1 VNPNITTSPLGPKQ
15 VWSINDHS
23 REYEFLNRLWHKRLT
38 TRSIPPLT
46 VSIIVVCHL
55 IHDSLSLLRFLS
67 THFTLEAVI
76 PKPKSINESVLRKV
90 REMGIPVAHLDRS
103 EISSYSIAIRK
114 IIENRS
120 NSKLLILD
128 MGGYFSE
135 CLDLIAR
142 DLDGNLCGIIE
153 DTENGLKRY
162 QKLPSLSAPLYT
174 VSDSSLKR
182 SENILVGLAML
193 EGVEKVIERNAIVNP
208 NATYGLI
215 GFGRIGEE
223 ISHLLRRRKADFMVF
238 DENPIKVIHARSL
251 GYRVTTKRNLL
262 ALSDIILSVT
272 GGQSLD
278 DRNLRDIKNGAIIA
292 SITSSDDE
300 FGFSECTYRSFEP
313 YGHLLDRMKAGNQQI
328 FLINGGN
335 AVNFAV
341 DPSIGASISIL
352 HGEIIV
358 ALWLLATSNADD
370 ADKINRVTQR
380 DREEIASEWVEV
392 FAAEV
397 VDK

>member
-1 VNPNITTSPLGPKQ
+1 M
-15 VWSINDHS
+15 
-23 REYEFLNRLWHKRLT
+23 
-38 TRSIPPLT
+38 
-46 VSIIVVCHL
+46 VCHL
-55 IHDSLSLLRFLS
+55 IHDSLSLLQFLS

-90 REMGIPVAHLDRS
+90 REMGVSVAHLDRS
-103 EISSYSIAIRK
+103 EISSYSIEIRK
-114 IIENRS
+114 IIENRR
-120 NSKLLILD
+120 NSQLLILD

-135 CLDLIAR
+135 CLGLMAK
-142 DLDGNLCGIIE
+142 DLDGDLCGIIE
-153 DTENGLKRY
+153 DTENGLRRY

-174 VSDSSLKR
+174 VADSSLKR
-182 SENILVGLAML
+182 SENILVGLSML
-193 EGVEKVIERNAIVNP
+193 EGVQKVIERNAINNP
-208 NATYGLI
+208 TATYGLI

-251 GYRVTTKRNLL
+251 GYRVATKRNLL
-262 ALSDIILSVT
+262 ALSDIILSAT

-278 DRNLRDIKNGAIIA
+278 DSDLRDIRNGAVIA

-300 FGFSECTYRSFEP
+300 FGFSEGTYRSFEP
-313 YGHLLDRMKAGNQQI
+313 YGHLLDRMKSGNRQV

-341 DPSIGASISIL
+341 DPNIGASISIL

-358 ALWLLATSNADD
+358 ALWLLATSNTDYAG
-370 ADKINRVTQR
+370 KINRVTQR

-392 FAAEV
+392 FAPEV